1 MKNNVKKVKVKC
13 SRITCHLKQQGLY
26 KCKQLRKYG
35 PIKETFFFYTLETI
49 AKTGMILVAGE
60 ITSKAAVD
68 YQSVIRET
76 IKRIGYDDSNK
87 GKLINPH
94 RFLWE
99 VRLVKFTASSNS
111 SYCLQPLEGLLKLFK
126 MELNAI

>member
-1 MKNNVKKVKVKC
+1 MKNNVKEVKVKC

-35 PIKETFFFYTLETI
+35 PIKETFFFYTIETI

-60 ITSKAAVD
+60 ITSKAVVD

-87 GKLINPH
+87 GKLINLMD
-94 RFLWE
+94 FSGKSEWC
-99 VRLVKFTASSNS
+99 SSV
-111 SYCLQPLEGLLKLFK
+111 LL
-126 MELNAI
+126 IRR

>member
-1 MKNNVKKVKVKC
+1 MKNNVKKAEIK
-13 SRITCHLKQQGLY
+13 RWTIACHLKQQGLY
-26 KCKQLRKYG
+26 KCKQLRKYD
-35 PIKETFFFYTLETI
+35 PIKETFFFYTIETV

-60 ITSKAAVD
+60 ITSKAVVD

-94 RFLWE
+94 GFLWE
-99 VRLVKFTASSNS
+99 VRLV
-111 SYCLQPLEGLLKLFK
+111 
-126 MELNAI
+126 

>member
-1 MKNNVKKVKVKC
+1 M
-13 SRITCHLKQQGLY
+13 KQQGLY